1 MKFPLLCLWKS
12 KSTLEKTKKQCITV
26 SVFSWWKP
34 CGGPRLIKTSNI
46 QLFAIIVHCCKLLT
60 NYITIF
66 IVDVPR
72 SSRSVLEPSYI
83 LTRSTWEC
91 LLFIFFDCNVFCK
104 DLLSL
109 FLEKIWWPVLFSCKL
124 ITLNTNWSINSSRET
139 AVDILDVLESP
150 HGNVFSEVLSRVVA
164 YQHEVN

>member
-66 IVDVPR
+66 IVDVSR

-91 LLFIFFDCNVFCK
+91 LLFIFLTAMCSARIYSLCFLKKSGGLYFFPANW
-104 DLLSL
+104 LL
-109 FLEKIWWPVLFSCKL
+109 L
-124 ITLNTNWSINSSRET
+124 ILIDR
-139 AVDILDVLESP
+139 
-150 HGNVFSEVLSRVVA
+150 
-164 YQHEVN
+164 

>member
-66 IVDVPR
+66 IVDVSR

-104 DLLSL
+104 DLLSF

>member
-66 IVDVPR
+66 IVDVSR

-150 HGNVFSEVLSRVVA
+150 HGNDFSEVLSKVVA

>member
-66 IVDVPR
+66 IVDVSR

-124 ITLNTNWSINSSRET
+124 ITLNTNGSINSSRET

>member
-66 IVDVPR
+66 IVDVSR

-91 LLFIFFDCNVFCK
+91 LLFIFFWLQCVLQGFT
-104 DLLSL
+104 L
-109 FLEKIWWPVLFSCKL
+109 FVSWKNL
-124 ITLNTNWSINSSRET
+124 
-139 AVDILDVLESP
+139 
-150 HGNVFSEVLSRVVA
+150 VA
-164 YQHEVN
+164 CTFFLQTDYS